1 MTKKLSDCF
10 FEYCSRWSQAAVAEE
25 VGLCK
30 ELLMNKAICLIT
42 LFIITGTIMGCV
54 PRHVEPGAKNITILY
69 EKNTQP
75 LNDCK
80 FLGKISGKD
89 VHGMKLQFT
98 WGLEKN
104 LKKDD
109 INFLKNEG
117 EKFNADTVVFEK
129 HQTLVKRY
137 YTLSPNRHTDIEIH
151 SIEGSAY
158 RCSSQIMPTIKRL
171 NTINHSVYEKP
182 VIIENN

>member
-1 MTKKLSDCF
+1 MIIF
-10 FEYCSRWSQAAVAEE
+10 FIA
-25 VGLCK
+25 
-30 ELLMNKAICLIT
+30 
-42 LFIITGTIMGCV
+42 GTMVGCV
-54 PRHVEPGAKNITILY
+54 PRHLKPGAKNITVLY
-69 EKNTQP
+69 DQNTQN
-75 LNDCK
+75 LKSCK

-117 EKFNADTVVFEK
+117 KKLNANVIVFEK
-129 HQTLVKRY
+129 HQNLIERY
-137 YTLSPNRHTDIEIH
+137 QTFSPSRHTDIEIH

-158 RCSSQIMPTIKRL
+158 HCPSQMMSSIKRFDTL
-171 NTINHSVYEKP
+171 NYSVYEKP
-182 VIIENN
+182 VVIKGN

>member
-1 MTKKLSDCF
+1 MNQIIFSMIVFALSIL
-10 FEYCSRWSQAAVAEE
+10 
-25 VGLCK
+25 VGC
-30 ELLMNKAICLIT
+30 M
-42 LFIITGTIMGCV
+42 
-54 PRHVEPGAKNITILY
+54 PRPLEPDAKNITIIY
-69 EKNTQP
+69 GQNTQIAK
-75 LNDCK
+75 NCK
-80 FLGKISGKD
+80 LLGKISGKD

-109 INFLKNEG
+109 VNFLKNEG
-117 EKFNADTVVFEK
+117 EKFNANVVVFEK

-158 RCSSQIMPTIKRL
+158 RCPSHVLSTIKRL
-171 NTINHSVYEKP
+171 NTITHSVYEKP
-182 VIIENN
+182 VIIETN

>member
-1 MTKKLSDCF
+1 
-10 FEYCSRWSQAAVAEE
+10 
-25 VGLCK
+25 
-30 ELLMNKAICLIT
+30 MNKAMFSMIV
-42 LFIITGTIMGCV
+42 FMITGILVGCV
-54 PRHVEPGAKNITILY
+54 PRHLEPGAQNITLLY
-69 EKNTQP
+69 DTNTQN
-75 LNDCK
+75 LTACK

-109 INFLKNEG
+109 LNFLKNEG
-117 EKFNADTVVFEK
+117 RKLNANVVVFEQ
-129 HQTLVKRY
+129 HQNMIKRY

-158 RCSSQIMPTIKRL
+158 RCPSQIMPTIKRW